1 MGEKRMPATELDRR
15 SVAPE
20 ESSSHDVLAMIPYNA
35 PQIVD
40 HGSIAEHTFT
50 RCGGVHAPKDHP
62 YPPAYHLDK
71 FNECSALDIAV
82 SP

>member
-1 MGEKRMPATELDRR
+1 MSTGELAGRL
-15 SVAPE
+15 VAE
-20 ESSSHDVLAMIPYNA
+20 EETSNHDVPAMVPYSA

-40 HGSIAEHTFT
+40 YGSIAEHTFT
-50 RCGGVHAPKDHP
+50 RCGGTHAPKDHP

-71 FNECSALDIAV
+71 FNECSALDLAV

>member
-1 MGEKRMPATELDRR
+1 MSEGGLDQRGVA
-15 SVAPE
+15 SEEIPSNDAPE
-20 ESSSHDVLAMIPYNA
+20 MAPYSV

-40 HGSIAEHTFT
+40 YGSIAEHTFT
-50 RCGGVHAPKDHP
+50 RCGGTHAPKDHP

-71 FNECSALDIAV
+71 FNECSALDLAV